1 MSKRFKSARSSDT
14 SACALHSNPAQRAR
28 VPMPRVE
35 SERRELARR
44 SNDGIDVA
52 LNWHPAL
59 DELTVCVRD
68 QRHGAYFEIRPQRHW
83 HSTSTT
89 TPTPTPTS
97 RTCTKGR
104 TGWPPRSTW
113 SGSSQ
118 NLR

>member
-35 SERRELARR
+35 SERRESARR
-44 SNDGIDVA
+44 SNDGIDVT

-68 QRHGAYFEIRPQRHW
+68 QRHGAYFEIRPQRHLALDVYN
-83 HSTSTT
+83 H
-89 TPTPTPTS
+89 PYAYADFAHVYE
-97 RTCTKGR
+97 RENR
-104 TGWPPRSTW
+104 
-113 SGSSQ
+113 
-118 NLR
+118 LAA